1 MELRDIEHRMRA
13 REAAH
18 EEVIGDGTYIVVRLD
33 GRGFTALSRELELE
47 KPFDIGFRDHMVAA
61 ARHLMGCGFRTVYGH
76 TQSDEISLVLDRG
89 HDAFGRRRQ
98 KTVSVLAGEASAAL
112 ALALGTHAVF
122 DARVLALEGV
132 DEVVDYLH
140 WRQGD
145 ARRNA
150 RVLYGYWLLRGQ
162 GASARQATRTLHR
175 LWGRANR
182 RRCFAS
188 APASSLRM
196 CPLGSSAAWGCG
208 TRPSSGWE
216 RTRARVGRRWRCGA
230 RSGQRRR
237 FPPGRHMGGGC
248 AAWLT
253 RRQRTA
259 GRRHAR
265 ARAPEGLEVRNTPRR
280 IVGREPQGGHARRA
294 Q

>member
-61 ARHLMGCGFRTVYGH
+61 ARHLMGCGFRTVYGY
-76 TQSDEISLVLDRG
+76 TQSDEISLVLDRD

-175 LWGRANR
+175 LGAREQEALLRERGGIELATVPAWQLGGVGLWHETFERLGADPRTGRQAVAVR
-182 RRCFAS
+182 RRVRAEE
-188 APASSLRM
+188 ALPT
-196 CPLGSSAAWGCG
+196 GAAY
-208 TRPSSGWE
+208 
-216 RTRARVGRRWRCGA
+216 GRWVRGLVDEEA
-230 RSGQRRR
+230 T
-237 FPPGRHMGGGC
+237 HGG
-248 AAWLT
+248 
-253 RRQRTA
+253 
-259 GRRHAR
+259 
-265 ARAPEGLEVRNTPRR
+265 
-280 IVGREPQGGHARRA
+280 
-294 Q
+294 